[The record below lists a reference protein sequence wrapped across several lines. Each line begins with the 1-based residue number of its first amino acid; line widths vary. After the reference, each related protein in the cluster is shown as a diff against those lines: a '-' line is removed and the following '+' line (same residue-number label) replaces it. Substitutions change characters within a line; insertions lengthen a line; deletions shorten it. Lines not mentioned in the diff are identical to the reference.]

1 VRIRAGADAFLEHL
15 RIIRRSHALLRQT
28 RHVLGR
34 LDAHLSDVGV
44 RDLRRVE
51 ERHLVAFAR
60 ELREA
65 VTPLGTP
72 LTMNTQAAYV
82 QRVKSFFAFLG
93 RRGVVLRDPAAELVV
108 PVGSAL
114 PRRVLTERQAEKLM
128 NAPSPSTNVGK
139 RDRAILET
147 LYGTGI
153 RRGECVRLDVA
164 DVRLIDGVLLVRDGK
179 GRKDRVVPL
188 PERSARVLDHYLG
201 EVRPLLVR
209 KASEPALFLTA
220 WHGRRLGEPAVF
232 QMLDRRAREAG
243 LGHVH
248 PHALRHTCA
257 THLLRGG
264 ADIRHVQEI
273 LGHRWIKTTALY
285 TRVDIRDLQ
294 KIIAR
299 AHPRERRPRRAR

>member
-1 VRIRAGADAFLEHL
+1 VRIRAGAEAFLEHL
-15 RIIRRSHALLRQT
+15 RVARRSDALVRQT
-28 RHVLGR
+28 RRVLER
-34 LDAHLSDVGV
+34 LAAHLRDN
-44 RDLRRVE
+44 RIRDDLRRVE
-51 ERHLVAFAR
+51 EAQLVAFVR
-60 ELREA
+60 ELRES
-65 VTPLGTP
+65 VTPHGTP
-72 LTMNTQAAYV
+72 LSLNTQASYV
-82 QRVKSFFAFLG
+82 QRVKSFFAFLC
-93 RRGVVLRDPAAELVV
+93 RRGVLLRDPAAELVV

-114 PRRVLTERQAEKLM
+114 PRMVLTERQAEKLM

-164 DVRLIDGVLLVRDGK
+164 DVQLLAGIVLVRDGK
-179 GRKDRVVPL
+179 GRKDRMVPL
-188 PERSARVLDHYLG
+188 PERSSRAIDRYLS
-201 EVRPLLVR
+201 EVRPMLLKR
-209 KASEPALFLTA
+209 SGEPALFLTA
-220 WHGRRLGEPAVF
+220 WGGRRLTDVAVT
-232 QMLDRRAREAG
+232 QLLDRRAREAG

-285 TRVDIRDLQ
+285 TRVDLSDLR
-294 KIIAR
+294 KVFAR
-299 AHPRERRPRRAR
+299 SHPRRGRTRR